1 MKKYFLGTI
10 AVFVA
15 ISLTAFTHIKEKT
28 KLTDPYWFQISNQ
41 YTPGDAVKQIDATF
55 IQQSAT
61 APLGTGCT
69 GTTYDCVAG
78 FDASQVNSS
87 DQLINDSQVPSSV
100 PHMKIN

>member
-10 AVFVA
+10 A
-15 ISLTAFTHIKEKT
+15 SLLAVGLSAYTNIPPKA

-41 YTPGDAVKQIDATF
+41 YTSDQAVKQQDATF

-61 APLGTGCT
+61 APLGTGCL
-69 GTTYDCVAG
+69 GSTYDCVAG

-87 DQLINDSQVPSSV
+87 NQLIDDSQVPNSV
-100 PHMKIN
+100 PHMKN